1 MKILVLNCGSSS
13 VKFQFIETEG
23 EHVLAKGIVEKIG
36 STGAF
41 LRYSRGSEKEIREV
55 TEVPN
60 HDAAITLVLQTL
72 MHPRD
77 GVISSVDEIA
87 GELSA
92 IGDAALVRR
101 FLESILTPREREE
114 IAGRWELV
122 KLLHRGESQ
131 RNVAERLGM
140 SLCKITR
147 GSRELKKKDSAFKAV
162 LERYERRHRSPEG
175 GRE

>member
-1 MKILVLNCGSSS
+1 MLRALGFTARARGESMKILVLNCGSSS
-13 VKFQFIETEG
+13 VKFQFIEAEG

-77 GVISSVDEIA
+77 GVISSV
-87 GELSA
+87 
-92 IGDAALVRR
+92 
-101 FLESILTPREREE
+101 EE
-114 IAGRWELV
+114 IAGIG
-122 KLLHRGESQ
+122 HR
-131 RNVAERLGM
+131 V
-140 SLCKITR
+140 
-147 GSRELKKKDSAFKAV
+147 V
-162 LERYERRHRSPEG
+162 HG
-175 GRE
+175 G